1 MKAVLVLCLLAF
13 MSCQKD
19 IMDIAKCLYES
30 PKVKEIIADVMV
42 AIATKDFSI
51 LWPKI
56 QEALPEL
63 IPVVIKCVIEDEV
76 NLEKVNQPFITNLR
90 NGKPVD
96 EVQDD
101 KDNEDPEVTYKRC
114 VTDCENR
121 PRIFDNAC
129 EISCYYIVYL
139 KLDDIFFPK

>member
-42 AIATKDFSI
+42 AIATKDFSK

-76 NLEKVNQPFITNLR
+76 NLEKVNQPFITNLK
-90 NGKPVD
+90 NEEPVD
-96 EVQDD
+96 D
-101 KDNEDPEVTYKRC
+101 KINEDPEVTYKRC

-121 PRIFDNAC
+121 PRMFDNTC
-129 EISCYYIVYL
+129 EISCYIIVYL
-139 KLDDIFFPK
+139 KLDDQFFPK

>member
-42 AIATKDFSI
+42 AIATKDFSK

-76 NLEKVNQPFITNLR
+76 NLEKVNQPFITNLK
-90 NGKPVD
+90 NEEPVD
-96 EVQDD
+96 D
-101 KDNEDPEVTYKRC
+101 KINEDPEVTYKRC
-114 VTDCENR
+114 LTDCESR
-121 PRIFDNAC
+121 VRMIDDVC
-129 EISCYYIVYL
+129 KYYCDVIIYL
-139 KLDDIFFPK
+139 KLDDKLVPK

>member
-1 MKAVLVLCLLAF
+1 
-13 MSCQKD
+13 
-19 IMDIAKCLYES
+19 
-30 PKVKEIIADVMV
+30 MV
-42 AIATKDFSI
+42 AVAAKDFSK

-114 VTDCENR
+114 LTDCESR
-121 PRIFDNAC
+121 PRMFDNAC
-129 EISCYYIVYL
+129 EISCYCIVYL
-139 KLDDIFFPK
+139 KLDDLFFPK